1 MDTCTCTPAQLCL
14 TLCYP
19 MVCSLQA
26 SLSRLGVLQAR
37 ILEWV
42 AISSSRGSSW
52 PRDWICVSWITGRF
66 FTVCVIGSL
75 MSTFYGLNICF
86 LPPKFICWNP
96 CCSLVAKSRLAL
108 CNPMDYSP
116 PGSSFRGILQAR
128 ILEWVAIPFS
138 RGIFP
143 TQGLNPC
150 LLHWQADSLPLS
162 YQGVSPPQPLH

>member
-1 MDTCTCTPAQLCL
+1 MHARLLSCVWLFVTPWSVAW
-14 TLCYP
+14 
-19 MVCSLQA
+19 QA
-26 SLSRLGVLQAR
+26 SLCRLGVLQAR
-37 ILEWV
+37 ILERV

-66 FTVCVIGSL
+66 FTTCVIGSL
-75 MSTFYGLNICF
+75 MSTFYGLNIRS
-86 LPPKFICWNP
+86 LPPKLICWNTY

-128 ILEWVAIPFS
+128 ILEWLAIPFS
-138 RGIFP
+138 RGIFL
-143 TQGLNPC
+143 TQGSNPC

-162 YQGVSPPQPLH
+162 YQGVPPPQPLH